1 MLYLAALAAIASVL
15 FSRLVLHWVGRLRD
29 PDRRLQSAA
38 WIAIWGSLTALCWWT
53 MLQTPPLVAFGAA
66 LNAVWYVFE
75 VIMRTSEHVTRTRS
89 QPRDA

>member
-38 WIAIWGSLTALCWWT
+38 WIAVWGSLTALCWWT
-53 MLQTPPLVAFGAA
+53 MFQAPPLAVFGAA
-66 LNAVWYVFE
+66 LHLVWYAFE
-75 VIMRTSEHVTRTRS
+75 ATMLVHEHLTRTRS